1 MHPCREKMWLIIYP
15 ESVRDV
21 ISIPLNINLAVKH
34 NTALFEKHINC
45 FHWSNKDA
53 PCREKLWLIIYPE
66 FVRDVIL
73 IPLNTNLAV
82 KHNTAWFEK
91 HINCFHWS
99 NKDAPC
105 REKLANYLPRVCYVM
120 LFHPL

>member
-53 PCREKLWLIIYPE
+53 PCREKL
-66 FVRDVIL
+66 
-73 IPLNTNLAV
+73 
-82 KHNTAWFEK
+82 
-91 HINCFHWS
+91 
-99 NKDAPC
+99 
-105 REKLANYLPRVCYVM
+105 ANYLPKVCYVM